1 MLRKRSFTKRRG
13 ICRGPWSSMSR
24 HAVTY
29 RFRHEIKE
37 FVPLPDY
44 PRAAKPPAA
53 HPKVPRPLSSGSSM
67 DAPTDARDQTWPW
80 VLRQRFGN
88 QVHIGLAI
96 SGDTRRYTPPCA
108 DLSGVGSRSV
118 LVSMRRVCR
127 CGLRA
132 SACLAASRQFGISI
146 VGVVS
151 IVSFHWL
158 RPLVLVL
165 RWEQEDEDCC
175 NEREEE

>member
-96 SGDTRRYTPPCA
+96 SGDTRRYTPPPMCGLEWSGKPVGPRQYETCLPLWSESVC
-108 DLSGVGSRSV
+108 LSGRQSAIRYFHRWSR
-118 LVSMRRVCR
+118 LDRVVP
-127 CGLRA
+127 LA
-132 SACLAASRQFGISI
+132 SSSCSR
-146 VGVVS
+146 
-151 IVSFHWL
+151 
-158 RPLVLVL
+158 P
-165 RWEQEDEDCC
+165 
-175 NEREEE
+175 